1 MNTLQ
6 VTNEPLQQ
14 LPPEEDI
21 SKFKVKVR
29 QWLTIDEEIA
39 KHEKRIRELRKIKN
53 QQLEPEITGF
63 MRQFNISD
71 LNTDNGKIRCN
82 VRNTKQCLNKT
93 NIRDNL
99 SKIMTSEHDLNS
111 AMDMIVNNR
120 TVVTTY
126 KLTKPKR

>member
-1 MNTLQ
+1 MNTLHVNDESQ
-6 VTNEPLQQ
+6 MN

-21 SKFKVKVR
+21 KQFKVKVK

-39 KHEKRIRELRKIKN
+39 KCEKRIRELRSIKN
-53 QQLEPEITGF
+53 KQLEPEITGF

-71 LNTDNGKIRCN
+71 LNTGNGKIRCN

-99 SKIMTSEHDLNS
+99 SKVLSDEDSVNK
-111 AMDMIVNNR
+111 AMDLIVNNR
-120 TVVTTY
+120 SVITTY
-126 KLTKPKR
+126 KLTKPKH